1 MSGKLK
7 AAEVSVMLASQM
19 EALARELLPGGKKT
33 GAEWMAGSVAGE
45 PGKSWLCICTV
56 QKPVCGKTFRKISV
70 VIRWIWSHI
79 A

>member
-7 AAEVSVMLASQM
+7 AAEVSAMLASQM

-45 PGKSWLCICTV
+45 PGTKLAVHLEGSKNPLV
-56 QKPVCGKTFRKISV
+56 LGLSV
-70 VIRWIWSHI
+70 
-79 A
+79 